1 MSHIQSEEKYNS
13 IDEKYAYDEKYADD
27 EKYIDDE
34 KYADDEKYESDD
46 EKYESEKKLKISNTH
61 GYNYD
66 TGSWHCIECGIDM
79 GPTNPRQLCGKSR
92 CYIFG

>member
-1 MSHIQSEEKYNS
+1 MSYIQSEEKYNS
-13 IDEKYAYDEKYADD
+13 IEEKYAYDEKYDSLD
-27 EKYIDDE
+27 EKYEYDEKYPDEEKYETDDE
-34 KYADDEKYESDD
+34 KYAEQ
-46 EKYESEKKLKISNTH
+46 KLKISNTH